1 MLLPQS
7 GFTELTLHLEN
18 SYSFLGTKPI
28 QPAVCE
34 MPLLRHTLIL
44 KGSWRVCPPHGEL
57 LGSCPALLLKE
68 P

>member
-44 KGSWRVCPPHGEL
+44 KGSW
-57 LGSCPALLLKE
+57 
-68 P
+68 